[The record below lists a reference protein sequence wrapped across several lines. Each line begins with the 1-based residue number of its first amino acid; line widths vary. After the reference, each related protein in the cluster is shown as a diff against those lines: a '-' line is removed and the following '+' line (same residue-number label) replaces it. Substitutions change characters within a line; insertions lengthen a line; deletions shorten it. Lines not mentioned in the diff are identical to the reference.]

1 MLSLIT
7 EFVLR
12 LAYWRKP
19 TSFSAP
25 SKAHSSQLL
34 LPHSHPRRL
43 SESSCTETTCSFSTV
58 CITLPQKR
66 DKVNRNSSCLIRFL
80 QKSLR
85 ISCHLFYTT
94 PPFFIPHQ
102 RSAAPVSAPAS
113 VGAGRSPPG
122 RQHPRQQPRPSPSA
136 PATKPAETLG
146 FSPVFFLHVLYGN
159 GVHFG
164 SDTWFSHPFAP
175 VPNRCHPPQA
185 PKTHPTSAIFRLKSG
200 AFRCFLPSFDL
211 QKFRA
216 GFSQTSGLSSHS
228 YTFILTRP
236 CSRCYDKDTSF
247 SVQIFSPLDSGIIV
261 THGHNAPQVKA
272 SCKGETHILEICKR
286 PAQPCGEIP

>member
-85 ISCHLFYTT
+85 LSCQLFYTT
-94 PPFFIPHQ
+94 PTFFIPHQ
-102 RSAAPVSAPAS
+102 RSAAPVSA
-113 VGAGRSPPG
+113 
-122 RQHPRQQPRPSPSA
+122 A
-136 PATKPAETLG
+136 PATKPAKTLG
-146 FSPVFFLHVLYGN
+146 FRR
-159 GVHFG
+159 
-164 SDTWFSHPFAP
+164 FSFCTCCMGMGFTLVQTLGFPIRSHLFPTAATPSSTQNAP
-175 VPNRCHPPQA
+175 DF
-185 PKTHPTSAIFRLKSG
+185 SYFRLKSG
-200 AFRCFLPSFDL
+200 AFRCFCLLLTCKNFVPVFLRHPGFPAIHIDSF
-211 QKFRA
+211 
-216 GFSQTSGLSSHS
+216 
-228 YTFILTRP
+228 
-236 CSRCYDKDTSF
+236 
-247 SVQIFSPLDSGIIV
+247 
-261 THGHNAPQVKA
+261 
-272 SCKGETHILEICKR
+272 
-286 PAQPCGEIP
+286 

>member
-80 QKSLR
+80 QKSLT
-85 ISCHLFYTT
+85 ISCQLFYTT
-94 PPFFIPHQ
+94 PTFLYHTSALPRRSRLPPRSVLGAPH
-102 RSAAPVSAPAS
+102 RGAAPEAA
-113 VGAGRSPPG
+113 
-122 RQHPRQQPRPSPSA
+122 
-136 PATKPAETLG
+136 AETKSFCPCHKTGENTG

-175 VPNRCHPPQA
+175 VPNRCHPLKH
-185 PKTHPTSAIFRLKSG
+185 PKRTRLQLFSPEIG
-200 AFRCFLPSFDL
+200 CVSLFLPSFDL

-228 YTFILTRP
+228 YRFILTRP
-236 CSRCYDKDTSF
+236 F
-247 SVQIFSPLDSGIIV
+247 P
-261 THGHNAPQVKA
+261 NAM
-272 SCKGETHILEICKR
+272 IRI
-286 PAQPCGEIP
+286 PAFLS

>member
-85 ISCHLFYTT
+85 ISCQLFYTT
-94 PPFFIPHQ
+94 PTFLYHTSALPRRSRLPPRSVLGSPHWG
-102 RSAAPVSAPAS
+102 AAPLPA
-113 VGAGRSPPG
+113 
-122 RQHPRQQPRPSPSA
+122 
-136 PATKPAETLG
+136 AETKSFCPCHKTGGNTG
-146 FSPVFFLHVLYGN
+146 FSPVLFFHVLHGFV
-159 GVHFG
+159 VHFG
-164 SDTWFSHPFAP
+164 SNSGFSHPVLP
-175 VPNRCHPPQA
+175 VLNRFHPLQH
-185 PKTHPTSAIFRLKSG
+185 PKRTRLQLFSPKIG
-200 AFRCFLPSFDL
+200 CVTLFLPSFDL
-211 QKFRA
+211 QNFRLCFCA
-216 GFSQTSGLSSHS
+216 DCHPLVSG
-228 YTFILTRP
+228 
-236 CSRCYDKDTSF
+236 
-247 SVQIFSPLDSGIIV
+247 
-261 THGHNAPQVKA
+261 
-272 SCKGETHILEICKR
+272 
-286 PAQPCGEIP
+286 

>member
-1 MLSLIT
+1 MLTGGNL
-7 EFVLR
+7 
-12 LAYWRKP
+12 P
-19 TSFSAP
+19 SFSAP

-122 RQHPRQQPRPSPSA
+122 SSTRGSSRDQVLLPLPQNRRKHWVFAGFLFARVVWEWGSLWFRHLVFPSVRTCSQPLP
-136 PATKPAETLG
+136 
-146 FSPVFFLHVLYGN
+146 
-159 GVHFG
+159 
-164 SDTWFSHPFAP
+164 
-175 VPNRCHPPQA
+175 PPQA
-185 PKTHPTSAIFRLKSG
+185 PKTHPTSAIF
-200 AFRCFLPSFDL
+200 A
-211 QKFRA
+211 
-216 GFSQTSGLSSHS
+216 
-228 YTFILTRP
+228 
-236 CSRCYDKDTSF
+236 
-247 SVQIFSPLDSGIIV
+247 
-261 THGHNAPQVKA
+261 
-272 SCKGETHILEICKR
+272 
-286 PAQPCGEIP
+286 

>member
-85 ISCHLFYTT
+85 ISCQLFYTT
-94 PPFFIPHQ
+94 PTFFIPHQ
-102 RSAAPVSAPAS
+102 RSAAPVSTAAS

-122 RQHPRQQPRPSPSA
+122 SSTRGSSRDQVLLPLPQNRRKLWVSAGFLFARVVWEWGSLWFRHLVFPSVRTCSQPLP
-136 PATKPAETLG
+136 
-146 FSPVFFLHVLYGN
+146 
-159 GVHFG
+159 
-164 SDTWFSHPFAP
+164 
-175 VPNRCHPPQA
+175 PPQA
-185 PKTHPTSAIFRLKSG
+185 PKTHPTSAIF
-200 AFRCFLPSFDL
+200 A
-211 QKFRA
+211 
-216 GFSQTSGLSSHS
+216 
-228 YTFILTRP
+228 
-236 CSRCYDKDTSF
+236 
-247 SVQIFSPLDSGIIV
+247 
-261 THGHNAPQVKA
+261 
-272 SCKGETHILEICKR
+272 
-286 PAQPCGEIP
+286 

>member
-58 CITLPQKR
+58 CITLPQKK

-85 ISCHLFYTT
+85 ISCQLFYTT
-94 PPFFIPHQ
+94 PTFLYHTSALPRRSRLPPRSVLGAPH
-102 RSAAPVSAPAS
+102 RGAAPEAA
-113 VGAGRSPPG
+113 AET
-122 RQHPRQQPRPSPSA
+122 SPSA
-136 PATKPAETLG
+136 PARKPAKTLG
-146 FSPVFFLHVLYGN
+146 FRR
-159 GVHFG
+159 
-164 SDTWFSHPFAP
+164 FSFCTCCMGMGFTLVQTLGFPIRSHLFPTAATPSSTQNAP
-175 VPNRCHPPQA
+175 DF
-185 PKTHPTSAIFRLKSG
+185 SYFRLKSG
-200 AFRCFLPSFDL
+200 AFRCFCLLLTCKNFVPVFLRHPGFPAIHIDSF
-211 QKFRA
+211 
-216 GFSQTSGLSSHS
+216 
-228 YTFILTRP
+228 
-236 CSRCYDKDTSF
+236 
-247 SVQIFSPLDSGIIV
+247 
-261 THGHNAPQVKA
+261 
-272 SCKGETHILEICKR
+272 
-286 PAQPCGEIP
+286 

>member
-66 DKVNRNSSCLIRFL
+66 DKVNRNFSCLIRFL

-94 PPFFIPHQ
+94 PTFLYHTSALPRRSRLPPRSVLGAPHWG
-102 RSAAPVSAPAS
+102 AAPQPA
-113 VGAGRSPPG
+113 AE
-122 RQHPRQQPRPSPSA
+122 
-136 PATKPAETLG
+136 TKPFCHFQNSQVSLLRCLA
-146 FSPVFFLHVLYGN
+146 FSLV
-159 GVHFG
+159 
-164 SDTWFSHPFAP
+164 
-175 VPNRCHPPQA
+175 
-185 PKTHPTSAIFRLKSG
+185 
-200 AFRCFLPSFDL
+200 
-211 QKFRA
+211 
-216 GFSQTSGLSSHS
+216 
-228 YTFILTRP
+228 
-236 CSRCYDKDTSF
+236 
-247 SVQIFSPLDSGIIV
+247 
-261 THGHNAPQVKA
+261 
-272 SCKGETHILEICKR
+272 
-286 PAQPCGEIP
+286 CGMIWQ

>member
-85 ISCHLFYTT
+85 LSCQLFYTT
-94 PPFFIPHQ
+94 PTFFIPHQ
-102 RSAAPVSAPAS
+102 RPASPVSTAAS

-122 RQHPRQQPRPSPSA
+122 SSTRGSSRDQVLLPLPQNRRKLWVSAGFLFARVVWEWGSLWFRHLVFPSVRTCSQPLP
-136 PATKPAETLG
+136 
-146 FSPVFFLHVLYGN
+146 
-159 GVHFG
+159 
-164 SDTWFSHPFAP
+164 
-175 VPNRCHPPQA
+175 PPQA
-185 PKTHPTSAIFRLKSG
+185 PKTHPTSAIF
-200 AFRCFLPSFDL
+200 A
-211 QKFRA
+211 
-216 GFSQTSGLSSHS
+216 
-228 YTFILTRP
+228 
-236 CSRCYDKDTSF
+236 
-247 SVQIFSPLDSGIIV
+247 
-261 THGHNAPQVKA
+261 
-272 SCKGETHILEICKR
+272 
-286 PAQPCGEIP
+286 

>member
-85 ISCHLFYTT
+85 LSCQLFYTT
-94 PPFFIPHQ
+94 PTFFIPHQ
-102 RSAAPVSAPAS
+102 RSAAPVSTAAS

-122 RQHPRQQPRPSPSA
+122 SSTRGSSRDQVLLPLPQNRRKLWVSAGFLFARVVWEWGSLWFRHLVFPSVRTCSQPLP
-136 PATKPAETLG
+136 
-146 FSPVFFLHVLYGN
+146 
-159 GVHFG
+159 
-164 SDTWFSHPFAP
+164 
-175 VPNRCHPPQA
+175 PPQA
-185 PKTHPTSAIFRLKSG
+185 PKTHPTSAIF
-200 AFRCFLPSFDL
+200 A
-211 QKFRA
+211 
-216 GFSQTSGLSSHS
+216 
-228 YTFILTRP
+228 
-236 CSRCYDKDTSF
+236 
-247 SVQIFSPLDSGIIV
+247 
-261 THGHNAPQVKA
+261 
-272 SCKGETHILEICKR
+272 
-286 PAQPCGEIP
+286 

>member
-94 PPFFIPHQ
+94 PTFFIPHQ
-102 RSAAPVSAPAS
+102 RSAAPVSAAAS

-122 RQHPRQQPRPSPSA
+122 SSTRGSSRDQVLLPLPENRRKHWVFAGFLFARVVWEWGSLWFRRLVFPSVRTCSQPLP
-136 PATKPAETLG
+136 
-146 FSPVFFLHVLYGN
+146 
-159 GVHFG
+159 
-164 SDTWFSHPFAP
+164 
-175 VPNRCHPPQA
+175 PPQA
-185 PKTHPTSAIFRLKSG
+185 PKTHPTSAIF
-200 AFRCFLPSFDL
+200 A
-211 QKFRA
+211 
-216 GFSQTSGLSSHS
+216 
-228 YTFILTRP
+228 
-236 CSRCYDKDTSF
+236 
-247 SVQIFSPLDSGIIV
+247 
-261 THGHNAPQVKA
+261 
-272 SCKGETHILEICKR
+272 
-286 PAQPCGEIP
+286 